1 MATSPIERGIV
12 RTGSRASSARFD
24 TVSIPVYAIIATG
37 IDSRRLFQVG
47 ATPQWTFAD
56 SVDALKTS
64 TKPSS
69 TSSSCVAKSMTAR
82 MMLSRADSWM
92 PTMFSATSSTIT
104 TAPPTMSHGFSRS
117 GSQNTER

>member
-1 MATSPIERGIV
+1 M
-12 RTGSRASSARFD
+12 
-24 TVSIPVYAIIATG
+24 PVYAIIATG
-37 IDSRRLFQVG
+37 IDSRRLLQVG
-47 ATPQWTFAD
+47 ATPQWTFAV

-82 MMLSRADSWM
+82 KMLRRADSWM
-92 PTMFSATSSTIT
+92 PTTFRATRSTIT